1 MSLSQP
7 IENKHGH
14 LGTPLEV
21 AIIVI
26 FVCLVVVLIGASVFH
41 IRRKQKEKRP
51 QTEQRAFDV
60 ERGQRRNQCKNRIQ
74 RPTLT
79 YSRDSENPG
88 KLYTSLSGGTAIEE
102 LRSDAGVAA
111 PVERRLELAKP
122 PPITQLK
129 RYSKTSCHEYVAKHP
144 PKYYWDQ
151 SRSM

>member
-1 MSLSQP
+1 MCLIPSLL
-7 IENKHGH
+7 I
-14 LGTPLEV
+14 PLLTLSCSP
-21 AIIVI
+21 
-26 FVCLVVVLIGASVFH
+26 VCLVVVLIGASVFH

-111 PVERRLELAKP
+111 PVERRPELAKVHQP
-122 PPITQLK
+122 FFEVIYPYFSISLTFVSLDSLSFSFLTTNP
-129 RYSKTSCHEYVAKHP
+129 SCH
-144 PKYYWDQ
+144 
-151 SRSM
+151 